1 MGFPVLIALAFVL
14 VSITFMKKRG
24 NVHGMLLEHV
34 RAEISK
40 VDADIIRLIAKRQEL
55 ANRVAEIKIR
65 DGIAIQDKKRTA
77 EVLESVFNQA
87 VENRI
92 DPVSVQKIFEILIDM
107 SEERQH
113 ERSGDGNLP

>member
-1 MGFPVLIALAFVL
+1 MVLVFVL
-14 VSITFMKKRG
+14 VSITFMKMPG
-24 NVHGMLLEHV
+24 NVHDMSLEHV

-40 VDADIIRLIAKRQEL
+40 VDAGIIRLIAKRQEL
-55 ANRVAEIKIR
+55 ANQVAEIKIR
-65 DGIAIQDKKRTA
+65 DGMAIHDGKRTA
-77 EVLESVFNQA
+77 EVLDAVFGRA

-92 DPVSVQKIFEILIDM
+92 DPVSVQKIFEILIAM